1 MILING
7 VEILTVLDDIN
18 WEGAK
23 DIVTRSLSFS
33 FLYNPQVEDMPRYNC
48 KVGDKVEW
56 LEGDKTL
63 FLGYIESTQ
72 YNTDDDS
79 ISITCQDFASRLAR
93 SKFVGRMQGTLNQL
107 ANKICGS
114 FNIKNGIS
122 VDNSHVHNIVSTGD
136 LTYYEVLKTACDTL
150 YNRYALYM
158 DGDTLRLASHDI
170 QAAFDTG
177 INIRSSSFNQS
188 LSDMVT
194 RVLVID
200 NDGNVLNAVENKAD
214 LQKFGLFQETYNYNE
229 DCTNN
234 LAEAKKLLKSVE
246 NEATI
251 VTSNLNSCISG
262 RYIAVNEPING
273 LNGVFEIISDNHVI
287 GTDSVM
293 TLEIEYVYGIKK
305 DKFVEPSSKVEEEIK
320 NTPEGSKAEN
330 AEKSIDEY
338 LEEKRKEIE
347 NARVKMIQE
356 MEAQGYYLVNGEWRK
371 ID

>member
-56 LEGDKTL
+56 IEGDKTL

-136 LTYYEVLKTACDTL
+136 LTYYEVLKTACDSMFE
-150 YNRYALYM
+150 RYTLYM
-158 DGDTLRLASHDI
+158 DADTLKLAEHDI
-170 QAAFDTG
+170 VGEFTIGQ
-177 INIRSSSFNQS
+177 NIRSSNFSQS
-188 LSDMVT
+188 LSDIVT

-200 NDGNVLNAVENKAD
+200 NDGNLLNSVENKAD

-229 DCTNN
+229 DVTNN

-251 VTSNLNSCISG
+251 VVNNSNECISG
-262 RYIAVNEPING
+262 RFIKVYEPVNG
-273 LNGVFEIISDNHVI
+273 FVGTFEIQTDNHVI
-287 GTDSVM
+287 GTDNVM
-293 TLEIEYVYGIKK
+293 TLEIKLV
-305 DKFVEPSSKVEEEIK
+305 
-320 NTPEGSKAEN
+320 EGS
-330 AEKSIDEY
+330 
-338 LEEKRKEIE
+338 
-347 NARVKMIQE
+347 
-356 MEAQGYYLVNGEWRK
+356 
-371 ID
+371 

>member
-1 MILING
+1 
-7 VEILTVLDDIN
+7 
-18 WEGAK
+18 
-23 DIVTRSLSFS
+23 
-33 FLYNPQVEDMPRYNC
+33 LYNPQVEDMPRYNC

-56 LEGDKTL
+56 IEGDKTL

-136 LTYYEVLKTACDTL
+136 LTYYEVLKTACDSMFE
-150 YNRYALYM
+150 RYTLYM
-158 DGDTLRLASHDI
+158 DADTLKLAKHNI
-170 QAAFDTG
+170 VGEFTIGQ
-177 INIRSSSFNQS
+177 NIRSSNFSQS

-200 NDGNVLNAVENKAD
+200 NDGNLLNSVENKAD

-229 DCTNN
+229 DVTNN

-251 VTSNLNSCISG
+251 VVNNSNECISG
-262 RYIAVNEPING
+262 RFIKVNEPVNNFVG
-273 LNGVFEIISDNHVI
+273 TFEIQTDNHVI
-287 GTDSVM
+287 GTDNVM
-293 TLEIEYVYGIKK
+293 TLEIKL
-305 DKFVEPSSKVEEEIK
+305 VE
-320 NTPEGSKAEN
+320 GA
-330 AEKSIDEY
+330 
-338 LEEKRKEIE
+338 
-347 NARVKMIQE
+347 
-356 MEAQGYYLVNGEWRK
+356 
-371 ID
+371 

>member
-7 VEILTVLDDIN
+7 IEILTILDDMT

-56 LEGDKTL
+56 IEGDKTL

-136 LTYYEVLKTACDTL
+136 LTYYEVLKTACDTMFE
-150 YNRYALYM
+150 RYTLYM
-158 DGDTLRLASHDI
+158 DADTLKLTEHDVI
-170 QAAFDTG
+170 GEFTIG
-177 INIRSSSFNQS
+177 HNIRSSNFSQS

-200 NDGNVLNAVENKAD
+200 NDGNLLNSVENKED

-229 DCTNN
+229 DVTNN

-251 VTSNLNSCISG
+251 VVNNSNECISG
-262 RYIAVNEPING
+262 RFIKVNEPVNNFVG
-273 LNGVFEIISDNHVI
+273 TFEIQTDNHVI
-287 GTDSVM
+287 GTDNVM
-293 TLEIEYVYGIKK
+293 TLEIKLV
-305 DKFVEPSSKVEEEIK
+305 
-320 NTPEGSKAEN
+320 EGS
-330 AEKSIDEY
+330 
-338 LEEKRKEIE
+338 
-347 NARVKMIQE
+347 
-356 MEAQGYYLVNGEWRK
+356 
-371 ID
+371 

>member
-56 LEGDKTL
+56 IEGDKTL

-136 LTYYEVLKTACDTL
+136 LTYYEVLKTACDTMFE
-150 YNRYALYM
+150 RYTLYM
-158 DGDTLRLASHDI
+158 DVDTLKLAEHNI
-170 QAAFDTG
+170 VGEFTIGQ
-177 INIRSSSFNQS
+177 NIRSSNFSQS

-200 NDGNVLNAVENKAD
+200 NDGNLLNSVENKAD

-229 DCTNN
+229 DVTNN

-251 VTSNLNSCISG
+251 VVNNSNECISG
-262 RYIAVNEPING
+262 RFIKVNEPVNNFVG
-273 LNGVFEIISDNHVI
+273 TFEIQTDNHVI
-287 GTDSVM
+287 GTDNVM
-293 TLEIEYVYGIKK
+293 TLEIKL
-305 DKFVEPSSKVEEEIK
+305 VE
-320 NTPEGSKAEN
+320 GA
-330 AEKSIDEY
+330 
-338 LEEKRKEIE
+338 
-347 NARVKMIQE
+347 
-356 MEAQGYYLVNGEWRK
+356 
-371 ID
+371 

>member
-56 LEGDKTL
+56 IEGDKTL

-107 ANKICGS
+107 ADKICGS

-200 NDGNVLNAVENKAD
+200 NDGNVLNAVED
-214 LQKFGLFQETYNYNE
+214 RDYFHDQ
-229 DCTNN
+229 
-234 LAEAKKLLKSVE
+234 
-246 NEATI
+246 I
-251 VTSNLNSCISG
+251 
-262 RYIAVNEPING
+262 IAPYKGE
-273 LNGVFEIISDNHVI
+273 
-287 GTDSVM
+287 
-293 TLEIEYVYGIKK
+293 LEIWFTQHRNVINYFKLIYLTVLAVLK
-305 DKFVEPSSKVEEEIK
+305 PSSNKWKTSFKDLPTI
-320 NTPEGSKAEN
+320 P
-330 AEKSIDEY
+330 DELKDY
-338 LEEKRKEIE
+338 I
-347 NARVKMIQE
+347 
-356 MEAQGYYLVNGEWRK
+356 
-371 ID
+371 

>member
-56 LEGDKTL
+56 IEGDKTL

-136 LTYYEVLKTACDTL
+136 LTYYEVLKTACDSMFE
-150 YNRYALYM
+150 RYTLYM
-158 DGDTLRLASHDI
+158 DVDTLKLAEHDI
-170 QAAFDTG
+170 VGEFTIGQ
-177 INIRSSSFNQS
+177 NIRSSNFSQS

-200 NDGNVLNAVENKAD
+200 NDGNVLNAVENKKD
-214 LQKFGLFQETYNYNE
+214 LQEFGLFQETYNYNE
-229 DCTNN
+229 DVTNN

-251 VTSNLNSCISG
+251 VVNNSNECISG
-262 RYIAVNEPING
+262 RFIKVNEPVNNFVG
-273 LNGVFEIISDNHVI
+273 TFEIQTDSHVI
-287 GTDSVM
+287 GTDNVM
-293 TLEIEYVYGIKK
+293 TLEIKLV
-305 DKFVEPSSKVEEEIK
+305 
-320 NTPEGSKAEN
+320 EGS
-330 AEKSIDEY
+330 
-338 LEEKRKEIE
+338 
-347 NARVKMIQE
+347 
-356 MEAQGYYLVNGEWRK
+356 
-371 ID
+371 